1 MENHLH
7 QNGVS
12 MSARSLFLAAPLLL
26 AVAAG
31 AMAQQFPV
39 TLNHVYGS
47 TTIEAAPKRIVTWG
61 WGNEDAVIALGT
73 VPVGIP
79 FQSYGGGED
88 GIQRWIEQAL
98 AGGDKPNVLANTGEP
113 PFEQIAAL
121 QPDLIIAA
129 FSGITQDQYT
139 LLSGIAPTIAYSGDA
154 WSATWQDVTTIVGA
168 ALGKPT
174 EAAALIADT
183 EQFLADKVA
192 KYPEIPG
199 TTFAGFNDF
208 DGAIAVYAPLDARM
222 RFLTGLG
229 LVTAPSV
236 EQLSPND
243 GKFIFSLS
251 YEVFDT
257 LTSDILIT
265 YYEEQA
271 PLDELLTRSY
281 VKSMPQVQKGALA
294 ALVGIENVA
303 AVSPPSALSLRW
315 GFPQYI
321 EVIAKAARAAKAD

>member
-1 MENHLH
+1 
-7 QNGVS
+7 
-12 MSARSLFLAAPLLL
+12 MSARSFVLAFPVTL
-26 AVAAG
+26 AMLASAA
-31 AMAQQFPV
+31 AQQFPV
-39 TLNHVYGS
+39 MLDHVYGS
-47 TTIEAAPKRIVTWG
+47 TTIQSAPQRIVTWG
-61 WGNEDAVIALGT
+61 WGNEDAVIALGV

-88 GIQRWIEQAL
+88 GIQPWIEQAL
-98 AGGDKPNVLANTGEP
+98 AGHEPPTVLANTGEP

-129 FSGITQDQYT
+129 FSGITEDQYE

-154 WSATWQDVTTIVGA
+154 YSATWQEVTTTVGA

-174 EAAALIADT
+174 EAAALVADT
-183 EQFLADKVA
+183 EQFLADEVA
-192 KYPEIPG
+192 RYPEIPG

-208 DGAIAVYAPLDARM
+208 DGAIVVYAPIDARM
-222 RFLTGLG
+222 KFLTGLG

-236 EQLSPND
+236 EQLSPDD

-265 YYEEQA
+265 YYEDQA

-281 VKSMPQVQKGALA
+281 VKAMPQVQKGALA

-321 EVIAKAARAAKAD
+321 DVIAKAARAAKAQ

>member
-1 MENHLH
+1 
-7 QNGVS
+7 
-12 MSARSLFLAAPLLL
+12 MSARSVVLAFPLVL
-26 AVAAG
+26 AMVAA
-31 AMAQQFPV
+31 AAAQQFPV
-39 TLNHVYGS
+39 TLDHVYGS
-47 TTIEAAPKRIVTWG
+47 TTIESAPKRIVTWG

-88 GIQRWIEQAL
+88 GIQPWIEQAL
-98 AGGDKPNVLANTGEP
+98 TAAGGEKPVVLANTGEP

-154 WSATWQDVTTIVGA
+154 YSATWQDVTTIVGA
-168 ALGKPT
+168 ALGKPA

-183 EQFLADKVA
+183 EQFLADEVA

-208 DGAIAVYAPLDARM
+208 DGAIAVYAPIDARM

-257 LTSDILIT
+257 LISDILIT

-321 EVIAKAARAAKAD
+321 EVIAKAARAAKAE

>member
-1 MENHLH
+1 
-7 QNGVS
+7 
-12 MSARSLFLAAPLLL
+12 MSARSVVLAFPLVL
-26 AVAAG
+26 AMVAA
-31 AMAQQFPV
+31 ATAQQFPV
-39 TLNHVYGS
+39 TLDHVYGS

-88 GIQRWIEQAL
+88 GIQPWIEQAL
-98 AGGDKPNVLANTGEP
+98 AAAGGDKPTVLANTGEP

-139 LLSGIAPTIAYSGDA
+139 LLSGIAPTIAYSGEA
-154 WSATWQDVTTIVGA
+154 YSATWQDVTTIVGA
-168 ALGKPT
+168 ALGKPA
-174 EAAALIADT
+174 EAATLIADT
-183 EQFLADKVA
+183 EQFLADEVA

-199 TTFAGFNDF
+199 TSFAGFNDF
-208 DGAIAVYAPLDARM
+208 DGAIAVYAPIDARM

-265 YYEEQA
+265 YYEEHA

-294 ALVGIENVA
+294 ALVGTENVA

-321 EVIAKAARAAKAD
+321 EVIAKAARAAKAE

>member
-1 MENHLH
+1 
-7 QNGVS
+7 
-12 MSARSLFLAAPLLL
+12 MSARSVVLAFPFVL
-26 AVAAG
+26 AMVAG
-31 AMAQQFPV
+31 ATAQQFPV

-73 VPVGIP
+73 MPVGIP

-88 GIQRWIEQAL
+88 GVQPWIEQAL
-98 AGGDKPNVLANTGEP
+98 AAAGGEKPAVLANTGEP

-154 WSATWQDVTTIVGA
+154 YSATWQDVTTIVGA
-168 ALGKPT
+168 ALGKSA
-174 EAAALIADT
+174 EAATLIADT
-183 EQFLADKVA
+183 EQFLADEVA
-192 KYPEIPG
+192 KYPDIPG

-222 RFLTGLG
+222 RFLSGLG
-229 LVTAPSV
+229 LVPAPSL
-236 EQLSPND
+236 EELSPND

-281 VKSMPQVQKGALA
+281 VKAMPQVQKGALA

-315 GFPQYI
+315 GFPHYL
-321 EVIAKAARAAKAD
+321 EVIAKAASAAKAQ

>member
-1 MENHLH
+1 
-7 QNGVS
+7 
-12 MSARSLFLAAPLLL
+12 MSARSLVLAFPFAL
-26 AVAAG
+26 AMVAA
-31 AMAQQFPV
+31 ATAQQFPI
-39 TLNHVYGS
+39 TLDHVYGS
-47 TTIEAAPKRIVTWG
+47 TIIESAPQRIVTWG
-61 WGNEDAVIALGT
+61 WGNEDAVIALGVT
-73 VPVGIP
+73 PVGIP

-88 GIQRWIEQAL
+88 GIQPWVEQAL
-98 AGGDKPNVLANTGEP
+98 AGGDKPAVLANTGEP

-121 QPDLIIAA
+121 HPDLIIAA
-129 FSGITQDQYT
+129 FSGITEDQYN

-154 WSATWQDVTTIVGA
+154 YSATWQDVTTTVGA
-168 ALGKPT
+168 ALGKPA

-183 EQFLADKVA
+183 EQFLTEETA

-208 DGAIAVYAPLDARM
+208 DGAIAVYAPIDARM

-251 YEVFDT
+251 YEVFDR

-265 YYEEQA
+265 YYEDQA
-271 PLDELLTRSY
+271 PLDDLLTRSY
-281 VKSMPQVQKGALA
+281 VKAMPQVQKGALA
-294 ALVGIENVA
+294 ALVGTENVA

-321 EVIAKAARAAKAD
+321 EVIAKAARAAKAQ

>member
-1 MENHLH
+1 
-7 QNGVS
+7 V
-12 MSARSLFLAAPLLL
+12 L
-26 AVAAG
+26 AVVAA
-31 AMAQQFPV
+31 AAAQQFPV
-39 TLNHVYGS
+39 TLDHVYGS

-73 VPVGIP
+73 MPVGIP

-88 GIQRWIEQAL
+88 GVQPWIEQAL
-98 AGGDKPNVLANTGEP
+98 AAAGGEKPAVLANTGEP

-154 WSATWQDVTTIVGA
+154 YSATWQDVTSIVGA
-168 ALGKPT
+168 ALGKPA
-174 EAAALIADT
+174 EAAALIANT
-183 EQFLADKVA
+183 EQFLADEVA

-208 DGAIAVYAPLDARM
+208 DGAIAVYAPIDARM

-321 EVIAKAARAAKAD
+321 EVIAKAARAAKAE

>member
-1 MENHLH
+1 
-7 QNGVS
+7 
-12 MSARSLFLAAPLLL
+12 MSARSVVLAFPLVL
-26 AVAAG
+26 AMVAA
-31 AMAQQFPV
+31 ATAQQFPV
-39 TLNHVYGS
+39 KLNHVYGS
-47 TTIEAAPKRIVTWG
+47 TTIETAPKRIVTWG

-88 GIQRWIEQAL
+88 GIQPWIEQAL
-98 AGGDKPNVLANTGEP
+98 ASTGGDKPAVLANTGEP

-121 QPDLIIAA
+121 QPNLIIAA

-154 WSATWQDVTTIVGA
+154 YSATWQDVTTIVGA
-168 ALGKPT
+168 ALGKPA

-183 EQFLADKVA
+183 EQFLADEAA

-208 DGAIAVYAPLDARM
+208 DGAIAVYAPIDARM

-265 YYEEQA
+265 YYEDQA

-294 ALVGIENVA
+294 ALVGTENVA

-321 EVIAKAARAAKAD
+321 EVIAKAARAAKAE